1 VNKSDRRLI
10 RVALQAF
17 SVAVIPVILSHGNPN
32 HARADGAALTG
43 SQIAERTVRPDALNW
58 VGGRARVRMVLTDSA
73 GKARERAMEVTGRKK
88 DGLYQSLVRVLNP
101 ADVAGMA
108 FLVLE
113 RGNEESEQYIYLP
126 GLKRTR
132 RIAGRE
138 RDGSFMGSDF
148 TYADMQGVDSK
159 QAKHARLADEKVG
172 SELCYLIESTL
183 DPSAKIAYAKVVTW
197 VRQSDFVALRTRFYD
212 RNGKLAKTLY
222 TRRIKNVDGTLMI
235 VEARMQNEQASH
247 VTDLFVDSVERR
259 DDLADS
265 QFTPSALEHL

>member
-17 SVAVIPVILSHGNPN
+17 SVAVIPGILSHGNPN
-32 HARADGAALTG
+32 HARADGATLTG
-43 SQIAERTVRPDALNW
+43 SQIAERAVRPDALNW
-58 VGGRARVRMVLTDSA
+58 VGGRARVRMVLTDST

-88 DGLYQSLVRVLNP
+88 DGRYQSLVRVLNP

-183 DPSAKIAYAKVVTW
+183 DPIAKVVTW
-197 VRQSDFVALRTRFYD
+197 VRQSDFVALRTKFYD

-247 VTDLFVDSVERR
+247 TTDLFVDSVERR